1 MQHRSSGVQGLV
13 FGGLMAALV
22 VVLALIPGLAFL
34 MPIPLVLVFM
44 RHGGRPAVL
53 AAVVAI
59 LLTMSFRGVVNGI
72 LAIPS
77 GVLPGMIFG
86 YGFRRNWKPL
96 TIGLSAVAVFFVGF
110 AISYVVMRVALF
122 DGRDPIEMAVQEPT
136 FARAWSMVVDSMEQ
150 TTLGQ
155 QPTSPTPEQE
165 KSAQDVRKLLGEMR
179 SNPAGV
185 YWSLLP
191 AVIFIGGAVST
202 WFNWLLFRW
211 TLPRFGHK
219 IPQPTPFEQF
229 TLPLWLVWVYGIL
242 SFAAPL
248 VMGPSMI
255 EASWVAKLLMNL
267 VSPLGLIFSL
277 AGVAVAYGF
286 LVRRQSVKPGV
297 AAVIIVIA
305 YMLLGMMSFQLFTIL
320 AMWDAI
326 FDFRGLG
333 HGMWKRPE
341 EST

>member
-1 MQHRSSGVQGLV
+1 MQRRSLGAQGLV

-44 RHGGRPAVL
+44 RHGGRVAVL
-53 AAVVAI
+53 TAIVAV

-86 YGFRRNWKPL
+86 LGFRRNWRPL
-96 TIGLSAVAVFFVGF
+96 TIGLSAIAVFFVGF
-110 AISYVVMRVALF
+110 AMSYVVMRLALF

-136 FARAWSMVVDSMEQ
+136 FTQLWSTVIDGMEQ
-150 TTLGQ
+150 AASRQ
-155 QPTSPTPEQE
+155 QPASPTPEQE
-165 KSAQDVRKLLGEMR
+165 KAAQDFQKLLGEMR
-179 SNPAGV
+179 GNPVGI

-191 AVIFIGGAVST
+191 AAVFLGGAVST

-219 IPQPTPFEQF
+219 IPEPAPFERF
-229 TLPLWLVWVYGIL
+229 TLPLWLVWIYGIL
-242 SFAAPL
+242 SFAAPY
-248 VMGPSMI
+248 VMGPSVV
-255 EASWVAKLLMNL
+255 EASWVAKLVLN
-267 VSPLGLIFSL
+267 VASPLGLIFWL
-277 AGVAVAYGF
+277 AGIAVAYGF
-286 LVRRQSVKPGV
+286 LVRKQNVKPGV
-297 AAVIIVIA
+297 AALILLAVF
-305 YMLLGMMSFQLFTIL
+305 MLLGMMGYQLFIIL